1 MFHSNRSLMSLFLAM
16 LACLLAWPQ
25 IAEAQRYPFFVQPIS
40 VEELRPIAEELKLS
54 PNQVEAVLEYHEDY
68 EKRFNDLQE
77 GELKKLVDRGVAI
90 SSNMN
95 FMGMRGGRS
104 FDIPPRKEIE
114 SLIRAALDVWDA
126 FERIDERFFGQVQ
139 GVLSEDQFAALERVR
154 FRRRAD
160 AYRTIH
166 LRAVENLNRGVDV
179 DFESMIKRLDLS
191 ELEME
196 AVHVPMRGY
205 EKELVRHC
213 KRLQSDMMKVID
225 FLLDEVDRMGLRD
238 MEMMEMMTL
247 FTDEQKQEEMK
258 ALIDVQSVPVQE
270 TAAKIS
276 KLNWDTYNKIFPVLP
291 PDKALD
297 FQERYYRSVYS
308 RAGQAVFDARD
319 FIGRAMD
326 LPSIAPGQ
334 IEQLTAIQN
343 QMNSGF
349 ASIAPRIA
357 RAYEEKRAYRSIEQ
371 FEDDSLIEAQE
382 DIDRQREKAEK
393 LGEESKERAENVLNE
408 SQLEE
413 LNASKE
419 ESSRGRPRWSRSRGG
434 GGSRGG
440 RNSGGDSWRNRGNDF
455 PLPPLTMDQATQ
467 FALWVGASESDMPI
481 LEALHGDYMTDYDG
495 MAEQFDE
502 QLETRYDAME
512 EEGGRRW
519 MKRREIRNTLTDE
532 YRAKLSTREDRFF
545 DEFSVSL
552 PPSVNGELIK
562 SIRRA
567 HDRARVRLAQRQG
580 DWVLRQRPESFID
593 VPALILASDPAE
605 LTDPQRTKIIAVLA
619 EYEDQ
624 VAPDVELLGDQM
636 EKLQGIQQRLWSGD
650 EDYDSEMREK
660 IEQLRQK
667 RRGEL
672 SKTAQR
678 LTTVNRDTIE
688 MLLSELP
695 ESSAWPFRE
704 EYDKSA
710 YPDVFSDRNSLDE
723 IIEKVMVLDSI
734 TPTERQSLETL
745 ILDHRGKYRE
755 ITDDMLVMAKEAS
768 MQEMTWPPNGNSM
781 NAYMKREQLQYRRG
795 ELNKR
800 TLTRIQLLLGDERA
814 LEVPGL
820 SAAEAMLEE
829 TEGMTGG

>member
-1 MFHSNRSLMSLFLAM
+1 MLIRNRTLLSFILPL
-16 LACLLAWPQ
+16 LACLMAWPQ
-25 IAEAQRYPFFVQPIS
+25 HVQAQRYPFFVQPIS
-40 VEELRPIAEELKLS
+40 VEQLRPISEELQLS
-54 PNQVEAVLEYHEDY
+54 PNQMEAVLEFHEGY
-68 EKRFNDLQE
+68 EASFNGLQE

-95 FMGMRGGRS
+95 FMGMRRGAS

-114 SLIRAALDVWDA
+114 SLVRAALDVWDA

-139 GVLSEDQFAALERVR
+139 GVLSDDQFAALERVR

-166 LRAVENLNRGVDV
+166 LRAVENFNRGVDV

-196 AVHVPMRGY
+196 AVHVPMQGY
-205 EKELVRHC
+205 ERELVRHC
-213 KRLQSDMMKVID
+213 KRLQSDMMKIVD

-238 MEMMEMMTL
+238 MEMMEMMTV
-247 FTDEQKQEEMK
+247 FADPAKQDEMK
-258 ALIDVQSVPVQE
+258 VLINVQSIPIQE

-276 KLNWDTYNKIFPVLP
+276 KLNWETYNKIFPVLP

-308 RAGQAVFDARD
+308 RAGQDVFDARD

-326 LPSIAPGQ
+326 LPSISSAQ
-334 IEQLTAIQN
+334 TEQLTAIRDQL
-343 QMNSGF
+343 NSGF
-349 ASIAPRIA
+349 SSIAPRIA

-371 FEDDSLIEAQE
+371 FEGDVVIEAQE
-382 DIDRQREKAEK
+382 DIDRHREKAEK
-393 LGEESKERAENVLNE
+393 IGEEAQERAENVLDE
-408 SQLEE
+408 LQLEE
-413 LNASKE
+413 LNVNE
-419 ESSRGRPRWSRSRGG
+419 EKSQRERPRWSRGRSGGSRGG
-434 GGSRGG
+434 GGGG
-440 RNSGGDSWRNRGNDF
+440 SSWRSRGNDF

-481 LEALHGDYMTDYDG
+481 LQALHLDYMGEYDG
-495 MAEQFDE
+495 MAKEFDG
-502 QLETRYDAME
+502 QLETKYEAME

-519 MKRREIRNTLTDE
+519 MKRREIRNSLTDE
-532 YRAKLSTREDRFF
+532 YRVRLATREDRFF

-567 HDRARVRLAQRQG
+567 HDRSRKRLAQRQG

-605 LTDPQRTKIIAVLA
+605 LTPPQRTKIIAVLA
-619 EYEDQ
+619 EYEEQ
-624 VAPDVELLGDQM
+624 VAPDVELLGSQM
-636 EKLQGIQQRLWSGD
+636 EKLQGIQERLWSGD
-650 EDYDSEMREK
+650 EEYDADMRSK
-660 IEQLRQK
+660 IEELRKK
-667 RRGEL
+667 RRDEM

-710 YPDVFSDRNSLDE
+710 YPDVFSDRDNLDE
-723 IIEKVMVLDSI
+723 IIDKVIVLGSI

-745 ILDHRGKYRE
+745 ILDHRGRYRE
-755 ITDDMLVMAKEAS
+755 ITDEMLVMAKEAS
-768 MQEMTWPPNGNSM
+768 MQEVTWPPNGNSM
-781 NAYMKREQLQYRRG
+781 NSYMKREQLQYRRG

-829 TEGMTGG
+829 TEVSPGG

>member
-1 MFHSNRSLMSLFLAM
+1 MFRSNRSLMSFILPV

-25 IAEAQRYPFFVQPIS
+25 IAQAQRYPFFVQPIS
-40 VEELRPIAEELKLS
+40 VEELRPISEELRLS
-54 PNQVEAVLEYHEDY
+54 PNQVEAVLEFHEDY
-68 EKRFNDLQE
+68 ETRFNELQE

-95 FMGMRGGRS
+95 FMGMRRGAS

-126 FERIDERFFGQVQ
+126 FERIDERFFSQVQ
-139 GVLSEDQFAALERVR
+139 GVLSDDQFAALERIR

-166 LRAVENLNRGVDV
+166 LRAVENFNRGVDV

-196 AVHVPMRGY
+196 AVHVPMQGY
-205 EKELVRHC
+205 ERELVRHC
-213 KRLQSDMMKVID
+213 KRLQSDMMKVVD
-225 FLLDEVDRMGLRD
+225 FLLDEVDRMGLRE
-238 MEMMEMMTL
+238 MEMMEMMTI
-247 FTDEQKQEEMK
+247 FADEEKQNEMK
-258 ALIDVQSVPVQE
+258 MLIDVQSVPIQE

-308 RAGQAVFDARD
+308 RAGQDVFDARD

-326 LPSIAPGQ
+326 LPSISPGQ
-334 IEQLTAIQN
+334 TEQLTAILN
-343 QMNSGF
+343 QLNSGF

-357 RAYEEKRAYRSIEQ
+357 RAYEEKRAYRSIDQ

-382 DIDRQREKAEK
+382 DIDRHREKAEK

-419 ESSRGRPRWSRSRGG
+419 ESSRERPRWSRSRGG
-434 GGSRGG
+434 GSRSGRGG
-440 RNSGGDSWRNRGNDF
+440 GGDSWRNRGNDF

-481 LEALHGDYMTDYDG
+481 LQALHGDYMGDYDG
-495 MAEQFDE
+495 MAKQFDE
-502 QLETRYDAME
+502 QLETKYDAME

-519 MKRREIRNTLTDE
+519 MKRREIRNDLTDE
-532 YRAKLSTREDRFF
+532 YRAKLGTREDRFF

-593 VPALILASDPAE
+593 VPALILATDPAD
-605 LTDPQRTKIIAVLA
+605 LSGDQRAKIIAVLTD
-619 EYEDQ
+619 YEDQ
-624 VAPDVELLGDQM
+624 VAPDVELLGEQM

-650 EDYDSEMREK
+650 EDYDSDMREK
-660 IEQLRQK
+660 IEELRKK
-667 RRGEL
+667 RRDEL

-723 IIEKVMVLDSI
+723 VIEKVIVLDSI

-745 ILDHRGKYRE
+745 ILDHRSRYRE
-755 ITDDMLVMAKEAS
+755 ITDDMLIMAKEAS
-768 MQEMTWPPNGNSM
+768 MQEVTWPPNGNSM
-781 NAYMKREQLQYRRG
+781 NTYMKREQLQYRRG

-829 TEGMTGG
+829 TEASVGG